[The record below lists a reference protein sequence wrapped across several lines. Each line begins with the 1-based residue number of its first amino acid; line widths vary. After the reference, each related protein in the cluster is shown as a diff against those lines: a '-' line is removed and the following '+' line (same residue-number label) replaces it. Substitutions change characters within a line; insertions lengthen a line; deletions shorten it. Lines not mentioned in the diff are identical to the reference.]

1 MKITAQQ
8 VSTQA
13 NREVLYSDPECADMD
28 NPRGDIVRPVYRVVI
43 ELDDGSR
50 YLHNRGFSN
59 PVDGDYDQ
67 IALKV
72 EALADRVAKAGEI
85 NLEHWFE
92 TYASYGS
99 AAWRGEE
106 RERRH
111 NFEVASFYGDEE
123 EMDRYC

>member
-8 VSTQA
+8 VSTKA
-13 NREVLYSDPECADMD
+13 NQEVIYSDPEFAEMG
-28 NPRGDIVRPVYRVVI
+28 NPRGDIVRSVYRVVI

-50 YLHNRGFSN
+50 YLHHRGFSN
-59 PVDGDYDQ
+59 PVDGDDDQ

-92 TYASYGS
+92 TYPSYGS
-99 AAWRGEE
+99 AAWRVEE
-106 RERRH
+106 SERRH

-123 EMDRYC
+123 GMDRYC

>member
-13 NREVLYSDPECADMD
+13 NEEVLYSDPECADMD
-28 NPRGDIVRPVYRVVI
+28 NPRGDIVRPVYRVLI

-50 YLHNRGFSN
+50 YLHDRGFSN

-67 IALKV
+67 ITLKV

-85 NLEHWFE
+85 NPEHWVE
-92 TYASYGS
+92 TYARYGS

-106 RERRH
+106 CQRRQ
-111 NFEVASFYGDEE
+111 NFEIARLSGDEE

>member
-8 VSTQA
+8 VSTQSSH
-13 NREVLYSDPECADMD
+13 EVLHSNPECADLD
-28 NPRGDIVRPVYRVVI
+28 NPTGDFVRPVARVLI

-50 YLHNRGFSN
+50 YVHDRGFSN
-59 PVDGDYDQ
+59 PVDGDDKEVE
-67 IALKV
+67 AKV

-85 NLEHWFE
+85 NLEHWVE

-111 NFEVASFYGDEE
+111 NFEVASLHGDEE

>member
-13 NREVLYSDPECADMD
+13 SEEVLYSDPECADMG
-28 NPRGDIVRPVYRVVI
+28 NPSGDIIRPVYRVLI

-59 PVDGDYDQ
+59 PVDGDYDE
-67 IALKV
+67 IELKV
-72 EALADRVAKAGEI
+72 EALANRVRKAGEI
-85 NLEHWFE
+85 NPDLWVE
-92 TYASYGS
+92 TYPAYGS
-99 AAWRGEE
+99 AAWSGEE
-106 RERRH
+106 SQRQQ
-111 NFEVASFYGDEE
+111 NFEVARLRGDEE